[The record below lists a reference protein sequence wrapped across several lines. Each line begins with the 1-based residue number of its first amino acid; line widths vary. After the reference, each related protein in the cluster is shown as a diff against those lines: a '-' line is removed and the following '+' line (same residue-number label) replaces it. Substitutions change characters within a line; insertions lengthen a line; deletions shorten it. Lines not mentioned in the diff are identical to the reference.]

1 MKTAMLCA
9 TLLAALPAM
18 AQSNPSVLDDFKPS
32 SLNQPGQQYPQVNS
46 QNYARFRIEG
56 ATNAQSI
63 VVSLGLGGSG
73 GTKLTKGSG
82 GVWTG
87 MTAGP
92 MDEGFHYYHLSIDGG
107 MFNDPGTGNYY
118 GSTRWES
125 GIEIPAHDQ
134 DFYML
139 KDVPHG
145 RVEQVIFPTTNGA
158 AHRAFVYTPPGYDKK
173 SSKRYPVLY
182 LQHGWGEDE
191 TAWFN
196 QGRANLIM
204 DNLIAEGKTKPFI
217 IVTTYGLTNEGPGPG
232 GRGGRGGGRGGG
244 FGGFG
249 GFGGGFGLLTQEQQQ
264 TLNEALQNDT
274 ILTDSGLSLTAA
286 QKDTVNAVLDKN
298 ATGDSVKA
306 KLQAMADMEAQI
318 AMERYNK
325 GVKSVASSV
334 TDDQKSQLDDSPNGS
349 GYTAAYN
356 QLLNGGRGG
365 LVSVGGTNGASRGRG
380 GFGGGGRGGGFGG
393 FGSNAGFDK
402 VLIHD
407 LIPYIDA
414 NFRTIADARHRAM
427 AGLSMGGMETHN
439 ITLAHLDTFAYIGL
453 FSGGNISTN
462 ADLAR
467 MTRGG
472 ATSTNYPA
480 NLDYFKK
487 KVKLVFVSSGSR
499 ELNFGLLMPE
509 QLRTLNQALQSDT
522 QLTGLEPNLIAAQK
536 DAVKAVLDKNA
547 TEGSVKAKVQAVADL
562 EAQIAMER
570 YNKGIKPA
578 ASLVT
583 DAQKSQ
589 LDDMT
594 SGFSYTTTYNQM
606 FGGGAGGGFGGGP
619 GGGLGGDSRTAT
631 DGLKA
636 AGINAHF
643 FVSPLTAHEFLSWR
657 RSLHEF
663 APLLFKD

>member
-1 MKTAMLCA
+1 MKTKIASLAFASVLSGQLC
-9 TLLAALPAM
+9 M
-18 AQSNPSVLDDFKPS
+18 AQANPPVSDDFKPS

-46 QNYARFRIEG
+46 QDYARFRIEG

-73 GTKLTKGSG
+73 GTKLTKGNG

-87 MTAGP
+87 TTAGP
-92 MDEGFHYYHLSIDGG
+92 MDEGFHYYHLTIDGG

-232 GRGGRGGGRGGG
+232 GRGGRGGRGGG

-249 GFGGGFGLLTQEQQQ
+249 GFGGGFGLLNQEQQQ
-264 TLNEALQNDT
+264 TLNDALQNDT
-274 ILTDSGLSLTAA
+274 ILTDSGLNLTTA

-306 KLQAMADMEAQI
+306 KLQAMADIEAQI

-334 TDDQKSQLDDSPNGS
+334 TDDQKSRLDGMTNGS
-349 GYTAAYN
+349 GYTAAYG
-356 QLLNGGRGG
+356 QLFGGGRGG
-365 LVSVGGTNGASRGRG
+365 FGGFGGTNGAAGGRGGRG
-380 GFGGGGRGGGFGG
+380 GFGGGMAG

-402 VLIHD
+402 VIIHD

-414 NFRTIADARHRAM
+414 NFRTIADQRHRAM

-480 NLDYFKK
+480 NLGYFKK
-487 KVKLVFVSSGSR
+487 KVKLVFISSGSR

-509 QLRTLNQALQSDT
+509 QLRTMNEALQSDT
-522 QLTGLEPNLIAAQK
+522 QMNSSERSLAAAQK

-547 TEGSVKAKVQAVADL
+547 TEDSVKAKIQAVADL
-562 EAQIAMER
+562 ETQIAMER
-570 YNKGIKPA
+570 YNKALKSA
-578 ASLVT
+578 VSSVT

-589 LDDMT
+589 LDDVT
-594 SGFSYTTTYNQM
+594 KGFTYTATYNQL
-606 FGGGAGGGFGGGP
+606 FGGGSGGGF
-619 GGGLGGDSRTAT
+619 GGGLGGDSRVAT

-636 AGINAHF
+636 AGINARF
-643 FVSPLTAHEFLSWR
+643 FISPLTAHEFLSWR

-663 APLLFKD
+663 APLLFND